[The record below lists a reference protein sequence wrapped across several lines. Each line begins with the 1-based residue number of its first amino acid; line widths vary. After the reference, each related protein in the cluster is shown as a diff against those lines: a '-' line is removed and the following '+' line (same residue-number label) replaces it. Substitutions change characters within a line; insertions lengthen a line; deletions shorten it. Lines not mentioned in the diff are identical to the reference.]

1 VNGRRPR
8 LFVFLLLTAAA
19 VLAAALGG
27 SAGASTPATP
37 PSSTVTVPTTAGQT
51 ASASWSGQIPGGA
64 NPTSSCASPY
74 DNVSNE
80 HQINLVVPDDTYA
93 LSAKFRFRITWA
105 DATNDEILTVI
116 GPDGGVVGSSDGGS
130 NVETVGATNLPPGT
144 YRVLACAF
152 AATPLVDY
160 QAELLVTAFSDPPLA
175 SAPAQGL
182 QFSASVAADN
192 QRDEAEPVLE
202 IDKAGNVYDCGP
214 TGFSNAAEYAQV
226 STDGGDQFHLLGTP
240 PRGQMS
246 IGGGGDCGLAFGTE
260 RNGQGNYQFAYTGL
274 GPLTGFATST
284 SPNNGRSIASGGP
297 FGNGNTDEGGGAD
310 RQWMTFVD
318 ASTVLL
324 IYNQQQPRN
333 IVVQRSTDGGLTYG
347 TTDAVRAARSPRFP
361 GPIRYVDPIM
371 PGLPNGLVYFAWD
384 RVAADGD
391 QINISFSTD
400 RGLTWRNCGAAVA
413 PGTATLFPSA
423 DHDSAGNI
431 YIAYGENSLFH
442 TYLVTTSAAKLMGAT
457 PSCPDPTA
465 SSDLPPLR
473 ADLFSQPIQVDRDR
487 VKTTVFAWVTA
498 GGAPGRV
505 AVTFAG
511 TETEGNPNSGNFDAS
526 WDIYVNQSLNALS
539 TDPASPPTFS
549 QVKATTHPF
558 HYDSICLNGLGCDL
572 AVPPGDRSMADFF
585 SLDYNPV
592 DKKLYVTFDRTNK
605 KPDEDTGHIAS
616 PMVVTQIAG
625 PSLGGATIGP
635 VTRPVL
641 RTTSAD
647 PAGDALSGY
656 SFLGAGAVPPDTFSP
671 RMNEPPADLLNVAV
685 GPEVDFVDGSTV
697 TDGGFTVTMKL
708 ASLTDTALLNTL
720 VSTNSKSLLWVFR
733 FTNGYQDVAAT
744 ARWAPGLGFTFGY
757 NDFTTATAP
766 CVTTPADREEASEK
780 CIVYP
785 GDQPIQGAVDQATGT
800 IRLSVPRFLLKA
812 LSGPTGHKQR
822 PAEVPATVGSRFY
835 DATVFSLGNPSPDLT
850 YAVQTFHY
858 PLDNSPAMDFVL
870 PSSSGGGGGGACK
883 IGGAGS
889 IVNGGKFTISAQA
902 TMPPKGSTAYR
913 DADIHFDST
922 SIGAVTC
929 IGRTGKVTGA
939 GKNNGEAV
947 QFTLDVADNGD
958 AGADSYRLELS
969 RGGTVSGTLSKG
981 DIRVQNP

>member
-1 VNGRRPR
+1 LIVI
-8 LFVFLLLTAAA
+8 AA
-19 VLAAALGG
+19 VPAAIGG
-27 SAGASTPATP
+27 SAGASVPASP
-37 PSSTVTVPTTAGQT
+37 ASSTVTVPTTAGGT
-51 ASASWSGQIPGGA
+51 AGTSWSGQILPGVNA
-64 NPTSSCASPY
+64 TSSCASPF
-74 DNVSNE
+74 DATASE
-80 HQINLVVPDDTYA
+80 HQVNLVVPDDTYA
-93 LSAKFRFRITWA
+93 VPAKFRFRITWA
-105 DATNDEILTVI
+105 DATHDEILTVL

-130 NVETVGATNLPPGT
+130 NVETVSATNLPAGT
-144 YRVLACAF
+144 YRVLACPF
-152 AATPLVDY
+152 AAAIPVDY
-160 QAELLVTAFSDPPLA
+160 QAELLVTAFTDPPLA
-175 SAPAQGL
+175 SAAAQGL
-182 QFSASVAADN
+182 AFSASVAADN
-192 QRDEAEPVLE
+192 QRDESEPVLE

-246 IGGGGDCGLAFGTE
+246 IGGGGDCGLAFG
-260 RNGQGNYQFAYTGL
+260 RQKNAQGNYQFAYTGL

-297 FGNGNTDEGGGAD
+297 FGNGSTDEGGGAD

-318 ASTVLL
+318 ATTVLL

-333 IVVQRSTDGGLTYG
+333 VVVQRSTDGGLTYSPL
-347 TTDAVRAARSPRFP
+347 AERAARSPRFP
-361 GPIRYVDPIM
+361 GPLRYVDPM

-384 RVAADGD
+384 RVASDGD
-391 QINISFSTD
+391 QISISFSAD
-400 RGLTWRNCGAAVA
+400 RGTTWRNCGAALA
-413 PGTATLFPSA
+413 PGATTLFPSA

-442 TYLVTTSAAKLMGAT
+442 TYIVTTSAAKLTGGN
-457 PSCPDPTA
+457 CPDPTA
-465 SSDLPPLR
+465 TSDLPPLR
-473 ADLFSQPIQVDRDR
+473 PDLFSKPIQVDRDA
-487 VKTTVFAWVTA
+487 VKTTVFSWVTA

-616 PMVVTQIAG
+616 PMVITQIAG
-625 PSLGGATIGP
+625 PSLGGGTVG

-641 RTTSAD
+641 RQASGD

-656 SFLGAGAVPPDTFSP
+656 SILGAGVVPPETLSP
-671 RMNEPPADLLNVAV
+671 RTNEPAADLVNVAV
-685 GPEVDFVDGSTV
+685 GPEIDLVDGSTV
-697 TDGGFTVTMKL
+697 PDGGFTVTMKL
-708 ASLTDTALLNTL
+708 ANLSDTALLNTL
-720 VSTNSKSLLWVFR
+720 ASTGSKSLFWVFR

-744 ARWAPGLGFTFGY
+744 ARWAPLLGFTFGY
-757 NDFTTATAP
+757 NDYTTATTP
-766 CVTTPADREEASEK
+766 CVTTPADAEEASEK

-785 GDQPIQGAVDQATGT
+785 GDQPIQGAVDQTAGT
-800 IRLSVPRFLLKA
+800 VRLSVPRFLLKA

-850 YAVQTFHY
+850 YSSQTFHY
-858 PLDNSPAMDFVL
+858 PLDNTPAMDFVL
-870 PSSSGGGGGGACK
+870 PSSGGSGGGDGSSCKVTGGGSIA
-883 IGGAGS
+883 GA
-889 IVNGGKFTISAQA
+889 GKFTISAHG
-902 TMPPKGSTAYR
+902 TVPPKGNTAYR
-913 DADIHFDST
+913 DTEIHLDST
-922 SIGAVTC
+922 SIATVRCNGTSGT
-929 IGRTGKVTGA
+929 ITGT
-939 GKNNGEAV
+939 GKNNGDSV
-947 QFTLDVADNGD
+947 SFTIDVVDNGEL
-958 AGADSYRLELS
+958 GTADTYRLVLS
-969 RGGTVSGTLSKG
+969 SGAIRTGSLSKG
-981 DIRVQNP
+981 NVEVQTS